1 MLTFEPLHPQAALA
15 HRGYIPSF
23 LSENDPRPAREQ
35 ISDNYIGG
43 WFSFKDFVL
52 QSDGLALKYP
62 GDPALLPLWQAE
74 LRDETIVVYQ
84 HAWVMIKQKDGSFE
98 VARLD

>member
-1 MLTFEPLHPQAALA
+1 MLTFKPLHPRATLA
-15 HRGYIPSF
+15 HLGYIPSF

-35 ISDNYIGG
+35 IIDNYVGG
-43 WFSFKDFVL
+43 WLSFKGFVL
-52 QSDGLALKYP
+52 QSDGLTLKYP

>member
-1 MLTFEPLHPQAALA
+1 MLTFKPLHPRATPA
-15 HRGYIPSF
+15 HLGYIPSF

-35 ISDNYIGG
+35 IIDNYVGG
-43 WFSFKDFVL
+43 WLPLVNFVL
-52 QSDGLALKYP
+52 QSDGLTLKYP
-62 GDPALLPLWQAE
+62 GDPALHPMWQAE